1 MRSVAA
7 PACVDMSG
15 EFELIDSITAHFAQ
29 HRGVLL
35 GPGDDAAVL
44 ATSDARV
51 AASTDMLVEDVHF
64 KTAWTTPHELG
75 RRAAAQNFADIAAM
89 GGVPTALLVAV
100 GAPPSLDPTWFD
112 DVALGLETECAL
124 VGASVIGGDLAQSDK
139 IVVAVTVLGDLQGRQ
154 PVTRAGARPGDIVAL
169 AGRVGWSVAG
179 WLSLQRNVHISDD
192 VVAAY
197 RAPAPPYAAGVDAAV
212 AGATAMI
219 DVSDGLVADA
229 GHIADASDVTLEI
242 ETVALPVDD
251 LLREAASAL
260 AVDLSELL
268 LTSGEDHPLLA
279 TFPAGTQLPPG
290 FRPIGRVAARGAAA
304 VLVDGAPYTGR
315 GGWTHF

>member
-1 MRSVAA
+1 
-7 PACVDMSG
+7 MSG
-15 EFELIDSITAHFAQ
+15 EFELINNITAHFAQ

-44 ATSDARV
+44 ATPDARV

-89 GGVPTALLVAV
+89 GAVPTALLVAV

-112 DVALGLETECAL
+112 EVALGLETECAL
-124 VGASVIGGDLAQSDK
+124 VGASVIGGDLAKSDK

-154 PVTRAGARPGDIVAL
+154 PITRAGACVGDVVAI

-179 WLSLQRNVHISDD
+179 WLALQRNVSIHDD

-197 RAPAPPYAAGVDAAV
+197 RAPAPPYAAGVAAAV
-212 AGATAMI
+212 AGATSMI

-229 GHIADASDVTLEI
+229 GHVADASGVTIDI
-242 ETVALPVDD
+242 EGASLPVDD
-251 LLREAASAL
+251 VLREAAAVLGIDL
-260 AVDLSELL
+260 AELL

-279 TFPAGTQLPPG
+279 TFPPGTDLPAG
-290 FRPIGRVAARGAAA
+290 FRPIGRVADRGASG
-304 VLVDGAPYTGR
+304 VLVDGVPYTGH

>member
-1 MRSVAA
+1 
-7 PACVDMSG
+7 MSG
-15 EFELIDSITAHFAQ
+15 EFELINSITAHFAQ

-44 ATSDARV
+44 ATPDARV

-89 GGVPTALLVAV
+89 GAVPTALLVAV

-112 DVALGLETECAL
+112 EVALGLETECAL
-124 VGASVIGGDLAQSDK
+124 VGASVIGGDLAKSDK
-139 IVVAVTVLGDLQGRQ
+139 IVVAVTVLGDLQGRK
-154 PVTRAGARPGDIVAL
+154 PVTRAGACVGDVVAI

-179 WLSLQRNVHISDD
+179 WLALQRNVSIHDD

-197 RAPAPPYAAGVDAAV
+197 RAPAPPYAAGVAAAV
-212 AGATAMI
+212 AGATSMI

-229 GHIADASDVTLEI
+229 GHVADASGVTIDI
-242 ETVALPVDD
+242 EGASLPVDD
-251 LLREAASAL
+251 VLREAAAVLGIDL
-260 AVDLSELL
+260 AELL

-279 TFPAGTQLPPG
+279 TFPPGIDLPAA
-290 FRPIGRVAARGAAA
+290 FRPIGRVADRGASG
-304 VLVDGAPYTGR
+304 VLVDGAPYTGH